1 MRSRPASAC
10 STCFNRP
17 LADYIARIAPPGA
30 KIANYHQLCDW
41 VARDGGYTPDFQV
54 PGEFERLEARFA
66 ATPIPERWRFDVLV
80 VDEGQ
85 DFHAPWAAPR
95 ACWRRKAHG
104 GGWKIRCRTCT
115 CAARRAAGWV
125 TLKALTNYRSPRDLL
140 EFVRD
145 IVGRVEPL
153 AAELR
158 SGSPFD
164 GSDPSVS
171 SYGEEGASADA
182 LADACID
189 ATKRAITHALSLGF
203 RKQDIAV
210 LSYRGREG
218 SVLAPLDQLG
228 PHRLK
233 SFTGKYDL
241 FGNPEYRE
249 GDVLLDSIYRFKGQ
263 SAPCVILTEV
273 DFDTLDAR
281 ARKLFVGATR
291 ATMKLLIVASSRAA
305 AQLAAV

>member
-1 MRSRPASAC
+1 MRRGRPP
-10 STCFNRP
+10 R
-17 LADYIARIAPPGA
+17 
-30 KIANYHQLCDW
+30 
-41 VARDGGYTPDFQV
+41 
-54 PGEFERLEARFA
+54 
-66 ATPIPERWRFDVLV
+66 
-80 VDEGQ
+80 
-85 DFHAPWAAPR
+85 R

-115 CAARRAAGWV
+115 CAARRAAG
-125 TLKALTNYRSPRDLL
+125 LGHAEGAHELPQPARPARI
-140 EFVRD
+140 RARHRRP
-145 IVGRVEPL
+145 GRAL

-218 SVLAPLDQLG
+218 SVRAARPARPAPAQELHRQVRPVRQPGVSRRRRAARFDLPLQG
-228 PHRLK
+228 PVGAVRDPHRGRL
-233 SFTGKYDL
+233 
-241 FGNPEYRE
+241 RHARRACRAQA
-249 GDVLLDSIYRFKGQ
+249 VRRR
-263 SAPCVILTEV
+263 
-273 DFDTLDAR
+273 DACDDEAADR
-281 ARKLFVGATR
+281 RVVAR
-291 ATMKLLIVASSRAA
+291 A